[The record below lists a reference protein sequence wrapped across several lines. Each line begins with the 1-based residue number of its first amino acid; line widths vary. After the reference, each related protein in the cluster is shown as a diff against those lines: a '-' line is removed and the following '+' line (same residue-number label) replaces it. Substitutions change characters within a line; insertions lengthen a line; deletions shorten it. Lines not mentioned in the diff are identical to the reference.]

1 MKKQPISKKLQENLD
16 YIDELFG
23 MPKTF
28 DLIQRN
34 FTIGGKNASMVFI
47 DGLANGELLAEVMKL
62 LVKIERDDITVN
74 TLEKL
79 INQHII
85 VIETELVDTLD
96 QGIQEV
102 LAGPQLLLIDGEKKA
117 ILIDARTWM
126 SRSPEE
132 PELEKATRGPADGF
146 VETMLFNVASI
157 RRRIRDPKLRS
168 EVIKVGK
175 RSQTDVAL
183 VYIDDI
189 VNQDLVE
196 EIRTKL
202 EEIDVDGIPL
212 ADKTIEEFLVG
223 NTLNP
228 LPKVRYT
235 ERPDNA
241 AAHILEGNLII
252 LVDNSPTALTLPAI
266 FLAHTQSLEEFR
278 QSPVVGTYL
287 TFLRMIAIPLSMLLP
302 ALWLLASLQP
312 EILPESLK
320 FIGPKEVGAI
330 NLGLQFILASLG
342 IDLIRMAS
350 IHTPNTLATSLGLI
364 GALMLGEF
372 SVKVGLF
379 NAEVIFY
386 MAIAAIASFTI
397 PGYELALVIK
407 LCRFFLLI
415 LVIYFRIW
423 GLLAGVLV
431 IFLIFVT
438 TKSFGVPY
446 LWPIIPFN
454 WQGLKSFFVRTSI
467 LALPSTRP
475 KALQTEDSDRKPP
488 DKGQS

>member
-1 MKKQPISKKLQENLD
+1 MKKQPISKKLQENLA
-16 YIDELFG
+16 YIDTLFD

-34 FTIGGKNASMVFI
+34 FTIGGKNASLIFI
-47 DGLANGELLAEVMKL
+47 DGLANGELLAEVMKI
-62 LVKIERDDITVN
+62 LVKVERDEISVN

-79 INQHII
+79 LNQHII
-85 VIETELVDTLD
+85 VIETEIVDTLD
-96 QGIQEV
+96 QGVQEL
-102 LAGPQLLLIDGEKKA
+102 LAGPQLLLLEGERKG

-189 VNQDLVE
+189 VNQNLVD

-202 EEIDVDGIPL
+202 EAIEVDGIPL
-212 ADKTIEEFLVG
+212 ADKNIEDFLVG
-223 NTLNP
+223 KTLNP
-228 LPKVRYT
+228 LPRVRYT

-241 AAHILEGNLII
+241 AAHILEGHLVV
-252 LVDNSPTALTLPAI
+252 LVDNSPTALTMPAP
-266 FLAHTQSLEEFR
+266 FLAHIQSLEEYR
-278 QSPVVGTYL
+278 QSSVVGTYL
-287 TFLRMIAIPLSMLLP
+287 TFLRMIAMPLSMLLP
-302 ALWLLASLQP
+302 SLWLLVSLQP

-320 FIGPKEVGAI
+320 FIGPKEVSTI

-379 NAEVIFY
+379 SSEVIFY

-407 LCRFFLLI
+407 LFRLFLLI
-415 LVIYFRIW
+415 LVIYFKVW
-423 GLLAGVLV
+423 GLIGGIL
-431 IFLIFVT
+431 LILLLFIT
-438 TKSFGVPY
+438 TRSFGVPY
-446 LWPIIPFN
+446 FWPIIPFN
-454 WQGLKSFFVRTSI
+454 WQGLKSYMVRSSI
-467 LALPSTRP
+467 LAVPSTRP
-475 KALQTEDSDRKPP
+475 KILKTEDSDRKPQ
-488 DKGQS
+488 DGSS